1 MQYLEKKQATLAR
14 ITDKLESK
22 SVLKELSD
30 HLLVVIQRV
39 LELDVKGA
47 QEAHSLMGVFF
58 LDVRR
63 KRYLNREF
71 NCNHPVPP
79 LEEDVAKDFCGISR
93 AIIARF
99 EHLFFI
105 ESDVTNC
112 SGCISNY
119 CVYNQNVV

>member
-1 MQYLEKKQATLAR
+1 MQYLEEKQSTLTR

-39 LELDVKGA
+39 LELDRMGA
-47 QEAHSLMGVFF
+47 KKAHSLMGVFF

-79 LEEDVAKDFCGISR
+79 LEEDVAKDFCGISTGFLWDLR
-93 AIIARF
+93 RTPVGF
-99 EHLFFI
+99 L
-105 ESDVTNC
+105 
-112 SGCISNY
+112 
-119 CVYNQNVV
+119 

>member
-1 MQYLEKKQATLAR
+1 M
-14 ITDKLESK
+14 
-22 SVLKELSD
+22 
-30 HLLVVIQRV
+30 VIQRV

-93 AIIARF
+93 AITARF
-99 EHLFFI
+99 EHLFPI

-112 SGCISNY
+112 SGGISNY